1 LGHTVAAASAVLAAF
16 MGGLALGAVAGGR
29 RAGGLSRRQ
38 ALRAYAFLEIGIGA
52 YALVLPW
59 LLRATHPVLS
69 AIYGEAGGPLFAA
82 ARLATA
88 LLAVGLP
95 AALMGAT
102 YPFMV
107 KAGAIGSGGAASL
120 YAANTAG
127 AALGAL
133 AAGFALLPA
142 LGMSGSTLVA
152 AGGNALIAVVAW
164 RLWRAD
170 ANRSPVTRP
179 FEGGAAGPGD
189 SPHSRSGHPA
199 LALPLSI
206 AALSGF
212 CALALEVVWTRTLAM
227 TMGPTTYAFSA
238 MVVCF
243 ISGMAAG
250 SSAGAWLARGGRNSA
265 AGVALALAAAAV
277 AVGAGV
283 NLVDDALLSVA
294 SIAAQRDITFAALLR
309 HEFRWALVLITPA
322 AFCFGAVFP
331 LTLALARAATPGRA
345 AVLYAANTVGAVA
358 GALAA
363 GLLLIPALGL
373 RGSFL
378 GLAGALGATCLVITA
393 ARARRAPLAAGG
405 ALILLVLGG
414 VTLVRSDWNPA
425 LLSSG
430 GYKYA
435 AYTGREHLAAL
446 LEAGTLRYYEEGA
459 AGTVA
464 VRDLTGVRSLSI
476 DGKVDA
482 SSGGDMLTQRL
493 LAHVPLLLHPAARRV
508 GIIGLGSGVTLGSA
522 LTHRLDSADVVEIS
536 PQVIEASG
544 WFAAENRRAL
554 DDDRVRLIRGD
565 ARAHFGL
572 SRGRKYD
579 VIISEPSNPWM
590 AGVAALFTREFFRAL
605 DGRMADGGLVCQWTH
620 TYDIAEED
628 LRSIVGTFASVF
640 PHVSMWRV
648 GDGDLLLVG
657 SRTRPVTADALA
669 VDAPPP
675 ALQDLQASG
684 VGRPGVLRAL
694 YAGDATVAR
703 RWADGASLQSD
714 DRMALEFTAPQRIVG
729 ASAGDPAA
737 ALADRSAL
745 ELPAADLRD
754 AGLALLNARSPRRAW
769 TLLASSAP
777 HLPRDAAA
785 LDGLARAAAA
795 AGRLEEA
802 GQLVSSIRQKHR
814 DSLPALIQHVK
825 LLAARG
831 ELEPAWSAIASV
843 DEPARMDPQFLEAA
857 AAIAADAGDGERL
870 ADAVRELQAVAPDGS
885 KTHYFSGVLHLV
897 RGEAAAARFSA
908 ERALESNPRDAAAW
922 NLLGAALAQAD
933 APADEIR
940 RAFERAVSSDPADP
954 SAYVNLGAM
963 RLQAG
968 DLRQASDW
976 FAQALTIDPEN
987 TTARL
992 ALARIARER

>member
-1 LGHTVAAASAVLAAF
+1 
-16 MGGLALGAVAGGR
+16 MGGLALGTLVAGR
-29 RAGGLSRRQ
+29 RAESLSSGR
-38 ALRAYAFLEIGIGA
+38 ALRVYALVEIAIGT

-102 YPFMV
+102 YPLLV
-107 KAGAIGSGGAASL
+107 KAGANGRGGAASL

-164 RLWRAD
+164 RLWRSVASESSALTD
-170 ANRSPVTRP
+170 GGRVKASRRS
-179 FEGGAAGPGD
+179 GAAE
-189 SPHSRSGHPA
+189 PA
-199 LALPLSI
+199 ILVAEDERTALPLAI

-243 ISGMAAG
+243 IGGMAAG
-250 SSAGAWLARGGRNSA
+250 SSVGAWVARRRWNPA
-265 AGVALALAAAAV
+265 AGVALALAAATV

-294 SIAAQRDITFAALLR
+294 RRAAVRDITFATLLR
-309 HEFRWALVLITPA
+309 HEFRWASVLITPA
-322 AFCFGAVFP
+322 AVCFGAVFP
-331 LTLALARAATPGRA
+331 LTLAFAGAAAPGRA

-405 ALILLVLGG
+405 ALILLLVGG
-414 VTLVRSDWNPA
+414 ITLVRSDWNPA

-493 LAHVPLLLHPAARRV
+493 LAHVPLLLHPDARRV

-605 DGRMADGGLVCQWTH
+605 DARLADGGLVCQWTH
-620 TYDIAEED
+620 TYDIAEGD

-657 SRTRPVTADALA
+657 SRTRPVTADALP

-684 VGRPGVLRAL
+684 IGRPGVLRAL

-703 RWADGASLQSD
+703 RWADGAPHQSD

-729 ASAGDPAA
+729 ASTGDPAG

-754 AGLALLNARSPRRAW
+754 AGLALLKARSPRRAW

-785 LDGLARAAAA
+785 LDGLARAAAS

-802 GQLVSSIRQKHR
+802 GQLLSSIS
-814 DSLPALIQHVK
+814 DSLPALIQQVK

-831 ELEPAWSAIASV
+831 DLERAWSAIASV
-843 DEPARMDPQFLEAA
+843 EGPARTDPRFLEAA
-857 AAIAADAGDGERL
+857 AAIAADAGDSERL
-870 ADAVRELQAVAPDGS
+870 AAAVRRLQDVAPNGS
-885 KTHYFSGVLHLV
+885 KTHYFSGVLQLV
-897 RGEAAAARFSA
+897 RGEAAAARLSA
-908 ERALESNPRDAAAW
+908 EHALESNPRDAAAW
-922 NLLGAALAQAD
+922 NLLGAALAQAE

-968 DLRQASDW
+968 DLRQATDW